1 MSMWSPGFSSTVVSG
16 SSGFLHG
23 NSGLP
28 DSRKKLPVLES
39 ATHEAGIVSL
49 WPYSVAQS
57 ELTQIHGERAQLPLL
72 DGKSVKKSTATFNL
86 PRDCVYIL
94 ELMCRLNELKHIKCL
109 GNDDCSQ
116 CPTSLVFSHC
126 F

>member
-1 MSMWSPGFSSTVVSG
+1 MSPANSESFTPSFPIWVFVISFSSLIVMDRKSKTM
-16 SSGFLHG
+16 LN
-23 NSGLP
+23 NSG
-28 DSRKKLPVLES
+28 ES
-39 ATHEAGIVSL
+39 GQ
-49 WPYSVAQS
+49 YSVAQS